1 MNRGSQETLCR
12 VVENDVTLTRLRI
25 GGNTRYDGVF
35 SSTSGDMTFLDL
47 VHASGRILI

>member
-35 SSTSGDMTFLDL
+35 SSTSGDDFSRLGA
-47 VHASGRILI
+47 ASGRILI